1 MHPRT
6 QTHKHTHHTVHTR
19 LHFLI
24 VYFHLLLPT
33 AFVIVVVVVI
43 VVIVVIVIV
52 IVVAVAAAAAVSL
65 DYIFV
70 CILARKCKK
79 KTHEETKNK
88 VAKKQTMKHSNITDR
103 IETTGKQRG

>member
-52 IVVAVAAAAAVSL
+52 IVVAVAAAAVSL

-79 KTHEETKNK
+79 NTHEETKNK